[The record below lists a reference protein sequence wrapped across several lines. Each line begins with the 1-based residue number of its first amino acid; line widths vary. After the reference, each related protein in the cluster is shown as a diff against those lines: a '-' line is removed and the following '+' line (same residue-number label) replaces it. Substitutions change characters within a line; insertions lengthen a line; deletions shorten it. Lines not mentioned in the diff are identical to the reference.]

1 MNKKLL
7 AISIII
13 ILIVITFSGCTE
25 NNNQNN
31 NNNKGMLTTSII
43 DYLITLDDLPN
54 GFKEFY
60 NGTDKQ
66 VTSEFSR
73 YPDDKPVEFF
83 ARGFSKGN
91 SSNETGYEIVTCEL
105 NRFETIE
112 DAENAFSP
120 TIEYL
125 IVAGEFDVIEG
136 SVNII
141 GNESKGITRDNYQ
154 YSFLAFRIYN
164 VIGLMS
170 SYSFERTL
178 ELSQIVEERILES
191 IS

>member
-1 MNKKLL
+1 MKRKIL
-7 AISIII
+7 AISIIV
-13 ILIVITFSGCTE
+13 ILLVITFSGCTE
-25 NNNQNN
+25 NNNHKN
-31 NNNKGMLTTSII
+31 NNNKGMITTSII
-43 DYLITLDDLPN
+43 EYIITLDDLPN

-60 NGTDKQ
+60 NGTDEQ

-73 YPDDKPVEFF
+73 YPEVKPLEFF

-91 SSNETGYEIVTCEL
+91 SSNETGYEIITCEL

-125 IVAGEFDVIEG
+125 ITAGEFDVIDG
-136 SVNII
+136 SVNVI
-141 GNESKGITRDNYQ
+141 GNESKGITRENYQ

-164 VIGLMS
+164 VIGLVS
-170 SYSFERTL
+170 SYSFARTL
-178 ELSQIVEERILES
+178 ELSQIVEERILNS
-191 IS
+191 IN